1 MNKKIKYPTEEQLL
15 NWNGML
21 TQDAAGK
28 WTLVGSSG
36 SMPYDMLRYLEGLV
50 ALALIGIQKGIIPLT
65 PVPNERT
72 R

>member
-1 MNKKIKYPTEEQLL
+1 MTEQIKYPTEEQLL

-36 SMPYDMLRYLEGLV
+36 SMPYDMLDHLEGLV
-50 ALALIGIQKGIIPLT
+50 ALALIGIQ
-65 PVPNERT
+65 NT
-72 R
+72 RG